1 MIRNIATEDS
11 ESFINLL
18 AENSAIISSDIF
30 EDISSSDKKL
40 HLNTQFGIK
49 SLIPIAVSQSKHL
62 SNVVIMD
69 IGNLQTIIKK
79 PKKLSRIDIRLE
91 PDSNLKKPELHY
103 LAFLRA
109 NQLEQ
114 QIRIV
119 DPQSRETEISQL
131 SSAYRGNLFVL
142 GIATLFVTFFPSLL
156 DYRLVTATTKEEPRI
171 NAADRGQRYPAF
183 STCSFS
189 KYSVYFLASL
199 IGVLSGIFIAIIFGK
214 ELGNIG

>member
-1 MIRNIATEDS
+1 MNIATEDS

-30 EDISSSDKKL
+30 EDISLSDKKL

-91 PDSNLKKPELHY
+91 AGFKFKKNQNCLVSIF
-103 LAFLRA
+103 ASKSARA
-109 NQLEQ
+109 ANPNC
-114 QIRIV
+114 R
-119 DPQSRETEISQL
+119 
-131 SSAYRGNLFVL
+131 
-142 GIATLFVTFFPSLL
+142 
-156 DYRLVTATTKEEPRI
+156 
-171 NAADRGQRYPAF
+171 PA
-183 STCSFS
+183 
-189 KYSVYFLASL
+189 
-199 IGVLSGIFIAIIFGK
+199 I
-214 ELGNIG
+214 